1 MKKIFVLGLIA
12 SAFLFGC
19 GPDDT
24 STTPQTTVGGGEG
37 GGGTE
42 LTVENTQRSILWYW
56 TATWCGPCGSNGS
69 PLFKQ
74 IIDENEGVDI
84 IAVDLHSSNSSR
96 LTPGYTDPADNSSK
110 PTPAVSQIAL
120 NIRPNGY
127 IPLFTLNNEFQGN
140 SSLNVGSVNSKIDAN
155 NLNDAT
161 VGVAAS
167 ASADGNT
174 ITVKTKTKFFEETS
188 GEYHISVLLLEK
200 DVIAPQQV
208 GGTLD
213 NNFAHRQVVRASV
226 VGGALHTQEGIS
238 NDAIAS
244 GSISADTEVEG
255 EYTLEWEEVAMPTG
269 FSIWNFDKTNT
280 SVVVVIW
287 KKNGA
292 LYDTVNA
299 IELDL

>member
-1 MKKIFVLGLIA
+1 MKKIFVLSLIA

-19 GPDDT
+19 SDDT
-24 STTPQTTVGGGEG
+24 TTTTPATTGGGDG
-37 GGGTE
+37 GGGTTE
-42 LTVENTQRSILWYW
+42 LTVDNTQRSILWYW
-56 TATWCGPCGSNGS
+56 TATWCGPCGSSGS

-74 IIDENEGVDI
+74 MIDENEGVDI
-84 IAVDLHSSNSSR
+84 VAIDLHSSGSSR
-96 LTPGYTDPADNSSK
+96 LVPGNDVGPYPFA
-110 PTPAVSQIAL
+110 PQIAL
-120 NIRPNGY
+120 SIRPNGF

-140 SSLNVGSVNSKIDAN
+140 SSVNVGTVNSKIDAHN
-155 NLNDAT
+155 AMDAT

-188 GEYHISVLLLEK
+188 GDYHISVLLLEK

-226 VGGALHTQEGIS
+226 VGGSLETQEGIS

-255 EYTLEWEEVAMPTG
+255 EYTIEWEKVDMPDG
-269 FSIWNFDKTNT
+269 YASWDFDKANT

-287 KKNGA
+287 KKNGTIF
-292 LYDTVNA
+292 DTVNT

>member
-1 MKKIFVLGLIA
+1 MKKIFVLSLIA

-19 GPDDT
+19 SDDT
-24 STTPQTTVGGGEG
+24 TTTTPKTTGGGDG
-37 GGGTE
+37 GGGTTG
-42 LTVENTQRSILWYW
+42 LTVDNTQRSILWYW
-56 TATWCGPCGSNGS
+56 TATWCGPCGSTGS

-74 IIDENEGVDI
+74 IMDENKGVDI
-84 IAVDLHSSNSSR
+84 VAIDLHSSNSSR
-96 LTPGYTDPADNSSK
+96 LVPGYIDPVDNTAKVS
-110 PTPAVSQIAL
+110 PAASQIAL
-120 NIRPNGY
+120 SIRPNGY

-140 SSLNVGSVNSKIDAN
+140 SSVNVATVNSNIDAHN
-155 NLNDAT
+155 AKDAT

-188 GEYHISVLLLEK
+188 GDYHISVLLLEK

-208 GGTLD
+208 GGTLV
-213 NNFAHRQVVRASV
+213 NNFAHKQVVRASV
-226 VGGALHTQEGIS
+226 VGGSLETQQGIS

-255 EYTLEWEEVAMPTG
+255 EYTLEWEKVNMPTG
-269 FSIWNFDKTNT
+269 FASWDFDKANT

-287 KKNGA
+287 KKNGNIF
-292 LYDTVNA
+292 DTVNT